1 MVSYPHSNIPL
12 FRLTQGHGSGPG
24 PGGFLYTWD
33 GGNQLTY
40 PVKYHDIGYKEPPP
54 MVMQYNPTS
63 TIIQYCLLLYDDDP
77 LGDGPAGDRSLH

>member
-54 MVMQYNPTS
+54 MVMHYNTIQYNLYNN
-63 TIIQYCLLLYDDDP
+63 TILLLYDDP
-77 LGDGPAGDRSLH
+77 SAR

>member
-1 MVSYPHSNIPL
+1 MFNLYSFSYQCTTNDDVCY
-12 FRLTQGHGSGPG
+12 QGHGSGPG

-54 MVMQYNPTS
+54 MVMPYNTIRNPTR
-63 TIIQYCLLLYDDDP
+63 TII
-77 LGDGPAGDRSLH
+77 HIVIV

>member
-1 MVSYPHSNIPL
+1 MMISPMS
-12 FRLTQGHGSGPG
+12 QGHGSGPG

-54 MVMQYNPTS
+54 MVIQYNTM
-63 TIIQYCLLLYDDDP
+63 TILYNIV
-77 LGDGPAGDRSLH
+77 